1 MSDHNRNRL
10 IDGVLKLYIVLAFA
24 FIFAPIAAS
33 FVFSFNVDRFPSLP
47 LGGFS
52 TIWYEAVAT
61 DPLVLE
67 GLRNTFLAGVVVSVL
82 ATAIGFGAAYTDF
95 RYRFFGK
102 TFYVALAM
110 LPPTIPVVILGLAML
125 AFLSNIDLSGAI
137 YSVIIAHV
145 VMCAPFAMA
154 IVRLRLSQMDASLEA
169 AAWNLGASEWSA
181 MRYVIVPFCKP
192 AIFAALFIT
201 MAVSF
206 DEFAVAW
213 FVSGLNETLPV
224 KVLGFL
230 QGQVSPRINVI
241 GTFVFI
247 VSMTLVGLAQIL
259 LMKRSSAAPMVAAEI
274 AGVQLS

>member
-1 MSDHNRNRL
+1 MNAFNRNPL
-10 IDGVLKLYIVLAFA
+10 VEFLLKLYLLLAFA
-24 FIFAPIAAS
+24 FIFAPIGAS

-52 TIWYEAVAT
+52 TIWYETVAA
-61 DPLVLE
+61 DPLVWE
-67 GLRNTFLAGVVVSVL
+67 GLRNTLVTGLTVSVL

-95 RYRFFGK
+95 RYRFIGK
-102 TFYVALAM
+102 SLYLALAL

-125 AFLSNIDLSGAI
+125 AFLSNIHLSGATH
-137 YSVIIAHV
+137 SVIIAHV

-154 IVRLRLSQMDASLEA
+154 IIRLRLSQMDPSLEA
-169 AAWNLGASEWSA
+169 AAWNLGASEWMA
-181 MRYVIVPFCKP
+181 MRHVIIPFCKP
-192 AIFAALFIT
+192 AILAALFIT

-247 VSMTLVGLAQIL
+247 VSMTLVVLAQIL
-259 LMKRSSAAPMVAAEI
+259 LMKRSSAPKAAAEN
-274 AGVQLS
+274 AGVQ

>member
-1 MSDHNRNRL
+1 MNTFNSNRL
-10 IDGVLKLYIVLAFA
+10 IDWALKLYVLLAFA

-52 TIWYEAVAT
+52 TVWYEAVAA
-61 DPLVLE
+61 DPLVWE
-67 GLRNTFLAGVVVSVL
+67 GLRNTLVAGLVVSVL
-82 ATAIGFGAAYTDF
+82 ATALGFGAAYTDF

-102 TFYVALAM
+102 NLYLALAL

-125 AFLSNIDLSGAI
+125 AFLSNINLSGAI
-137 YSVIIAHV
+137 HSVIIAHV

-154 IVRLRLSQMDASLEA
+154 IIRLRLSQMDPTLEA
-169 AAWNLGASEWSA
+169 AAWNLGASEWNA
-181 MRYVIVPFCKP
+181 MRHVIVPFCKP

-247 VSMTLVGLAQIL
+247 ASMTLVVLAQIL
-259 LMKRSSAAPMVAAEI
+259 LMKRSAAPRAAAI
-274 AGVQLS
+274 PAGVELS

>member
-1 MSDHNRNRL
+1 MNHLNRSRL
-10 IDGVLKLYIVLAFA
+10 VDWALKLYIAFSFA

-33 FVFSFNVDRFPSLP
+33 FVFSLNVDRFPSLP

-52 TIWYEAVAT
+52 TIWYEAVYA
-61 DPLVLE
+61 DPLVWE
-67 GLRNTFLAGVVVSVL
+67 GLRNTLIVGATVSVL

-95 RYRFFGK
+95 RYKFFAK
-102 TFYVALAM
+102 PLYVALAL

-125 AFLSNIDLSGAI
+125 AFLSNVSLSGEI
-137 YSVIIAHV
+137 HSVIIAHV
-145 VMCAPFAMA
+145 VMCAPFGMA
-154 IVRLRLSQMDASLEA
+154 ICRLRLSQMDPSLEA
-169 AAWNLGASEWSA
+169 AAWNLGASEWMA
-181 MRYVIVPFCKP
+181 MWHVIVPFCRP

-213 FVSGLNETLPV
+213 FVSGLHETLPV

-241 GTFVFI
+241 GTFVFLA
-247 VSMTLVGLAQIL
+247 SMTLVILAQIL
-259 LMKRSSAAPMVAAEI
+259 FMKRSAVPRAGDNAPELVP
-274 AGVQLS
+274 

>member
-10 IDGVLKLYIVLAFA
+10 IDGALKLYIVVAFI

-52 TIWYEAVAT
+52 TIWYETVAA
-61 DPLVLE
+61 DPLAWE
-67 GLRNTFLAGVVVSVL
+67 GLRNTLVAGVVVSVL

-137 YSVIIAHV
+137 HSVIIAHV

-154 IVRLRLSQMDASLEA
+154 IVRLRLSQMDPSLEA

-181 MRYVIVPFCKP
+181 MRYVIIPFCSP

-230 QGQVSPRINVI
+230 QGQVSPRINVV
-241 GTFVFI
+241 GTFVF
-247 VSMTLVGLAQIL
+247 VASMTLVVLAQIL
-259 LMKRSSAAPMVAAEI
+259 LMKRSGVPNATAEI
-274 AGVQLS
+274 AGVKVS

>member
-1 MSDHNRNRL
+1 MNTLNSNRL
-10 IDGVLKLYIVLAFA
+10 IDWALKLYVLLAFA

-52 TIWYEAVAT
+52 TVWYEAVAA
-61 DPLVLE
+61 DPLVWE
-67 GLRNTFLAGVVVSVL
+67 GLRNTLVAGLVVSVL
-82 ATAIGFGAAYTDF
+82 ATALGFGAAYTDF

-102 TFYVALAM
+102 NLYLALAL

-125 AFLSNIDLSGAI
+125 AFLSNINLSGAI
-137 YSVIIAHV
+137 HSVIIAHV

-154 IVRLRLSQMDASLEA
+154 IIRLRLSQMDPTLEA
-169 AAWNLGASEWSA
+169 AAWNLGASEWKA
-181 MRYVIVPFCKP
+181 MRHVIVPFCKP

-247 VSMTLVGLAQIL
+247 ASMTLVVLAQIL
-259 LMKRSSAAPMVAAEI
+259 LMKRSAAPRAAAI
-274 AGVQLS
+274 PAGVELS

>member
-1 MSDHNRNRL
+1 MNDFNRNRL
-10 IDGVLKLYIVLAFA
+10 VDWALKLYVALSFG

-33 FVFSFNVDRFPSLP
+33 FVFSFNADRFPSLP

-52 TIWYEAVAT
+52 TVWYEAVWN
-61 DPLVLE
+61 DPLVWE
-67 GLRNTFLAGVVVSVL
+67 GLRNTLIAGIVVSVL

-102 TFYVALAM
+102 TVYVALAL

-125 AFLSNIDLSGAI
+125 AFLSSTHLSGAI
-137 YSVIIAHV
+137 YSVMIAHV

-154 IVRLRLSQMDASLEA
+154 ICRLRLSQMDPSLEA
-169 AAWNLGASEWSA
+169 AAWNLGATEWMA
-181 MRYVIVPFCKP
+181 MRHVILPFCRP
-192 AIFAALFIT
+192 AILAALFIT

-241 GTFVFI
+241 GTFVFLA
-247 VSMTLVGLAQIL
+247 SMTLIILAQIL
-259 LMKRSSAAPMVAAEI
+259 LMKRSASPAAATDTGAVT
-274 AGVQLS
+274 Q

>member
-1 MSDHNRNRL
+1 MNAFNRNPL
-10 IDGVLKLYIVLAFA
+10 VEFLLKLYLLLAFA
-24 FIFAPIAAS
+24 FIFAPIGAS

-52 TIWYEAVAT
+52 TIWYETVAA
-61 DPLVLE
+61 DPLVWE
-67 GLRNTFLAGVVVSVL
+67 GLRNTLVTGLTVSVL

-95 RYRFFGK
+95 RYQFMGK
-102 TFYVALAM
+102 SLYLALAL

-125 AFLSNIDLSGAI
+125 AFLSNIHLSGATH
-137 YSVIIAHV
+137 SVIIAHV

-154 IVRLRLSQMDASLEA
+154 IIRLRLSQMDPSLEA
-169 AAWNLGASEWSA
+169 AAWNLGASEWMA
-181 MRYVIVPFCKP
+181 MRHVIIPFCKP
-192 AIFAALFIT
+192 AILAALFIT

-247 VSMTLVGLAQIL
+247 ASMTLVVLAQIL
-259 LMKRSSAAPMVAAEI
+259 LMKRSSAPKAAAENT
-274 AGVQLS
+274 GVQ